1 MSTLEHTDKQSAD
14 MDSKDKLANL
24 RLIDLPSLPT
34 LLMEALQY
42 TDPDGNQ
49 SLTSLAD
56 KISQDPPMVVRIL
69 RIANSPFY
77 GMSREIS
84 SLQQAIV
91 LLGLNRVRDMLL
103 GVCFSKMLPVRHKD
117 FDYPLFLHHSMA
129 VADCA
134 RQLAIYTGIGQD
146 IAFTAGLLHDIGRLL
161 MVLLFPDDFSR
172 IINEPHPNNVE
183 TEQRIMGFDHA
194 ELGSKAARHWNLPV
208 AIQEA
213 IEQHETPP
221 TQGAAISPGLLIY
234 TANLLVTEAEQGDA
248 AGLERQEAIVQVLD
262 KLAISIDQ
270 ATQWADTSQQFA
282 DQIVAIL

>member
-1 MSTLEHTDKQSAD
+1 MSASEHTDKEFAD
-14 MDSKDKLANL
+14 MDSKDKLAHL
-24 RLIDLPSLPT
+24 RLVDLPSLPA

-42 TDPDGNQ
+42 TADNQ
-49 SLTSLAD
+49 SLTNFAD
-56 KISQDPPMVVRIL
+56 KISQDPPMVIRIL

-84 SLQQAIV
+84 SLRQAIV

-103 GVCFSKMLPVRHKD
+103 GVCFSNILPVRHKD

-146 IAFTAGLLHDIGRLL
+146 IAFTAGLLHDIGRL
-161 MVLLFPDDFSR
+161 VIVFLFPDDFSR
-172 IINEPHPNNVE
+172 IINEPHPDRVE
-183 TEQRIMGFDHA
+183 TERRILGFDHV
-194 ELGSKAARHWNLPV
+194 EIGGKAARHWNLPV

-221 TQGAAISPGLLIY
+221 TQESTISPGLLIY
-234 TANLLVTEAEQGDA
+234 TANLLVTEAEQGD
-248 AGLERQEAIVQVLD
+248 GSGWERQEAIAHVLD
-262 KLAISIDQ
+262 KLDISIDQ
-270 ATQWADTSQQFA
+270 ATPWVNTGQQFA
-282 DQIVAIL
+282 DQIVAII